1 MSKFE
6 MLRLESLDSI
16 VEGKS
21 DQSQDSS
28 NISSTSND
36 EKSQGN

>member
-1 MSKFE
+1 MPKFE
-6 MLRLESLDSI
+6 ILRLESLGSNM
-16 VEGKS
+16 EGKS